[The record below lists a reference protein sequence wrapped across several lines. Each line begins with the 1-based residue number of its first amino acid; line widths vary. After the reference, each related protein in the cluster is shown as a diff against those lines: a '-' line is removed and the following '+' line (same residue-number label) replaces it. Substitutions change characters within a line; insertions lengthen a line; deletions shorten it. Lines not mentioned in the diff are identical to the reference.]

1 VSTPT
6 QPAAPQRTDE
16 PTILWN
22 KVVRARAVVTQQRHL
37 PISRS
42 DSVARAELL
51 CALEAYVASLTNHG
65 RPIPYGL
72 RNELQI
78 RRLTRYQ

>member
-6 QPAAPQRTDE
+6 QPATPQRTDE

-22 KVVRARAVVTQQRHL
+22 KVVKARAAVTQQRHL

-42 DSVARAELL
+42 CSTATAALL
-51 CALEAYVASLTNHG
+51 SALEAYVASLTKP
-65 RPIPYGL
+65 READPK
-72 RNELQI
+72 RTA
-78 RRLTRYQ
+78 R